1 MFEAAIIIL
10 GFGALILLWINNS
23 NTLAIHNEL
32 EGLREITN
40 EIRSLLKD
48 KKQ

>member
-1 MFEAAIIIL
+1 MFEATIIIL
-10 GFGALILLWINNS
+10 GIGGLILLWINNS
-23 NTLAIHNEL
+23 NTLGIHDEL

-40 EIRSLLKD
+40 EIRGLLKD